1 MQGEQLPLASE
12 LAGPEVAL
20 EYSLSLSLSP
30 ICHLLPW
37 TLKMGVV
44 GGGVEG
50 EGVGGGSWGKRDVGL
65 DRKGPL

>member
-20 EYSLSLSLSP
+20 EYSLSLSP

-44 GGGVEG
+44 GGGVGG
-50 EGVGGGSWGKRDVGL
+50 EGMGVAAGGRGMWD
-65 DRKGPL
+65 